1 MRKIINGKL
10 YDTDKAQELGS
21 YHYLYPGDFDWTH
34 EVLYRKRTGEFFTW
48 GEGGP
53 RSRYAVSEDHGWSGG
68 QAITPI
74 SFEEAQAWAEE
85 HLDADEYE
93 AIFGEVSED
102 AEDVVISAK
111 LPAAV
116 DAKLRRMAAEAGTS
130 VTAMIIRLIEEQ

>member
-1 MRKIINGKL
+1 MRKIINGRL
-10 YDTDKAQELGS
+10 YDTDKAQEMGS
-21 YHYLYPGDFDWTH
+21 YQYLYPRDFAWTH

-53 RSRYAVSEDHGWSGG
+53 RSRYAVSEDHGWSSGE
-68 QAITPI
+68 AITPI
-74 SFEEAQAWAEE
+74 SFEDAQAWAEE
-85 HLDADEYE
+85 HLEAEEYE

-116 DAKLRRMAAEAGTS
+116 DAKLRRMAAESGIS
-130 VTAMIIRLIEEQ
+130 ITAMITRLIEQA